1 MWIASRDK
9 ALAYAVNDDEML
21 LTVHRWFD
29 RKSYP
34 GSRLFERMERLGDE
48 VNGCDNGKLGME
60 EIKSRQF
67 GAVGYNKK
75 VMRFILK
82 ILLEYIY
89 KLIYLLEHL
98 AHILFFDQKI

>member
-1 MWIASRDK
+1 MRWNTSRDK
-9 ALAYAVNDDEML
+9 ALAYAINDDEML

-29 RKSYP
+29 RKSYS

-48 VNGCDNGKLGME
+48 VNGKLGME

>member
-1 MWIASRDK
+1 MWIASWDK
-9 ALAYAVNDDEML
+9 ALAYAINDDEML

-34 GSRLFERMERLGDE
+34 GSRLFERMERLGNE
-48 VNGCDNGKLGME
+48 VNGKLGME

-67 GAVGYNKK
+67 GAVGYNNK

-98 AHILFFDQKI
+98 AHILVFDQKI

>member
-21 LTVHRWFD
+21 LTVNRWFD

-34 GSRLFERMERLGDE
+34 GSRLFERMERFGDE
-48 VNGCDNGKLGME
+48 VNGKLGME